1 MNTDEVAPALEEI
14 APRFLAESWDNVG
27 WQVRAPGQDLSGIL
41 LTLDVTVETVAEA
54 VRTDCNLIFAHH
66 PTLFKP
72 VSSLD
77 MASPLGLLL
86 EQLIRHRIS
95 VWAAHTNLDLVPE
108 GTSFALARALGLED
122 LTVLAAVERPGYGG
136 AGLGFGAVGSLPA
149 TLSTADIARAAAR
162 RVASPV
168 CQVAGQP
175 GRLHSRVAVMGGSGG
190 SFIGDAA
197 ASAATL
203 FITADVRYH
212 EAQDAV
218 TRGLDLVV
226 LDHFATE
233 YPVLESVRDRLQRR
247 LAGLPVRVAAAPSTP
262 WVIVEP

>member
-1 MNTDEVAPALEEI
+1 MDTDDIAPVLEEI

-27 WQVRAPGQDLSGIL
+27 WQVRMPGEELSGIL
-41 LTLDVTVETVAEA
+41 LTLDVTAATVEEA
-54 VRTDCNLIFAHH
+54 AGSGCNLIFAHH

-72 VSSLD
+72 INSLD
-77 MASPLGLLL
+77 MASPLGSLL

-95 VWAAHTNLDLVPE
+95 VWAAHTNLDVVTE
-108 GTSFALARALGLED
+108 GTSFALARALGLEAA
-122 LTVLAAVERPGYGG
+122 TVLAPVERPGYEGG
-136 AGLGFGAVGSLPA
+136 ELGFGAVGSLPDA
-149 TLSTADIARAAAR
+149 RSTAEIALDAAR
-162 RVASPV
+162 RIASPI

-175 GRLHSRVAVMGGSGG
+175 GRMHSRVAAMGGSGG
-190 SFIGDAA
+190 SFIADALRG
-197 ASAATL
+197 AATL

-218 TRGLDLVV
+218 ARGLDLVV